1 MFYEFRSWPDNIY
14 QDNVSGMLDVWKE
27 KVKEITSASALPV
40 MLKCKCVKKWCF
52 VDGTAVES
60 ECLLVNKNMCEEP
73 SKKIKKHSRLA
84 CTGLTT
90 WKKKNSKMHLSSLAH
105 DGNEAPLNAFIF
117 RQLNTCVLFIYLFL
131 PFNEDRMKPQC
142 VGTVI

>member
-1 MFYEFRSWPDNIY
+1 MHWIN
-14 QDNVSGMLDVWKE
+14 DV
-27 KVKEITSASALPV
+27 
-40 MLKCKCVKKWCF
+40 
-52 VDGTAVES
+52 
-60 ECLLVNKNMCEEP
+60 
-73 SKKIKKHSRLA
+73 
-84 CTGLTT
+84 
-90 WKKKNSKMHLSSLAH
+90 KKKNSKMHLSSLAH